1 MKKVSVIVPVYKV
14 EKYLN
19 KCLESLV
26 NQTLQDIEIIVVND
40 GSPDNSQSIIDNF
53 KQKYP
58 ETITYIP
65 TMEELECINFE
76 KYFKTYAPFVLYT
89 IREMDTV
96 ISNELDMFTED
107 EIARAKEVRK
117 YLSAIQFKYTKFE
130 E

>member
-1 MKKVSVIVPVYKV
+1 MNEKEKKEFITEEELYEFDDLV
-14 EKYLN
+14 EVLG
-19 KCLESLV
+19 E
-26 NQTLQDIEIIVVND
+26 D
-40 GSPDNSQSIIDNF
+40 F

-96 ISNELDMFTED
+96 ISNELDIFTED